1 MNWAGTFLI
10 LLSAFLTVFWQAAFE
25 GFRWLTG
32 AQLDLLPAI
41 MVYVALTGSVHQVVL
56 LAGLGGTWLD
66 CLSANPLGLSVL
78 PLFAVGFGVHLAR
91 ELILKDETFAQFTFG
106 LIASALT
113 PLLTLVL
120 LLTVGHSP
128 LLGWGTLWQWLV
140 MSLVGAVAT
149 PLWFGV
155 FEWLHRTFAHARA
168 TTSSFRPDREIRR
181 GRI

>member
-1 MNWAGTFLI
+1 MNWLGTLFI
-10 LLSAFLTVFWQAAFE
+10 LLSAFLVVFWQAAFD
-25 GFRWLTG
+25 GFRWLSG
-32 AQLDLLPAI
+32 AQLDLLPSI
-41 MVYVALTGSVHQVVL
+41 MVYVALTGSILQVVL

-91 ELILKDETFAQFTFG
+91 ELILKEETFAQFMFG

-113 PLLTLVL
+113 PLLTLML
-120 LLTVGHSP
+120 LLTMGQSP

-140 MSLVGAVAT
+140 MSIVGALAT
-149 PLWFGV
+149 PLWFGI
-155 FEWLHRTFAHARA
+155 FEWLHRTFAHSRA
-168 TTSSFRPDREIRR
+168 ITSSFRPDREIRR

>member
-1 MNWAGTFLI
+1 MMIPLAEGGPALALASAPMSKRPFL
-10 LLSAFLTVFWQAAFE
+10 AFE
-25 GFRWLTG
+25 LEVDRGDGWSN
-32 AQLDLLPAI
+32 AI
-41 MVYVALTGSVHQVVL
+41 MVYAALTGNILQVVL

-91 ELILKDETFAQFTFG
+91 ELILKDETFAQFMFG

-120 LLTVGHSP
+120 LLSVGHSP

-140 MSLVGAVAT
+140 MSLVGAAAT

-155 FEWLHRTFAHARA
+155 FEWLHRTFAHARS

-181 GRI
+181 GR

>member
-1 MNWAGTFLI
+1 MNWVSTLFI
-10 LLSAFLTVFWQAAFE
+10 LLAAFLAVFWQAAFD

-41 MVYVALTGSVHQVVL
+41 MA
-56 LAGLGGTWLD
+56 LGGTWLD

-78 PLFAVGFGVHLAR
+78 PLFAVGFAVYMAR
-91 ELILKDETFAQFTFG
+91 ELILKEEAFAQFTFG

-120 LLTVGHSP
+120 LLTVGYSP

>member
-1 MNWAGTFLI
+1 MNWTRTLFI
-10 LLSAFLTVFWQAAFE
+10 LLAAFLTVFWQAAFG
-25 GFRWLTG
+25 GFRWMTG

-41 MVYVALTGSVHQVVL
+41 MVYAALTGNILQVVL

-78 PLFAVGFGVHLAR
+78 PLFVVGFGVHLAR
-91 ELILKDETFAQFTFG
+91 ELILKDEAFAQFMFG

-120 LLTVGHSP
+120 LLSVGHSP

-140 MSLVGAVAT
+140 MSLVGAAAT

-155 FEWLHRTFAHARA
+155 FEWLHRTFAHARS

-181 GRI
+181 GR